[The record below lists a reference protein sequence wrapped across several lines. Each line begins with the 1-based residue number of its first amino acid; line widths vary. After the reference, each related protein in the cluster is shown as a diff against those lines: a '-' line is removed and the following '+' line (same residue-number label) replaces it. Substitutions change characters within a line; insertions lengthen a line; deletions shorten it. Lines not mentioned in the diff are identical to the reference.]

1 MGVQWNAQSIVSW
14 RVSPLLHMQKIV
26 TGIDIGTYHVKVVIA
41 ARPDN
46 PRDAPKI
53 LGTGYA
59 ESRGMKQGYIISIP
73 EVSRSIAAAV
83 AQASKAA
90 QVKVK
95 RAYVG
100 VGGVGLDEAFARG
113 ETVVERGD
121 SELTARDIPRV
132 LAAAEHA
139 LAPTALLNRR
149 VLHTIPLRYS
159 VDGVRV
165 MGRSPIGL
173 KGVRLS
179 AETLFITCLERHV
192 SDIVAAVEEAGIEVE
207 DVAASPLA
215 ASFVALSKTQKRVG
229 CVLAN
234 IGSETLSIIV
244 FEDGIP
250 VSIRV
255 FPVGASDITH
265 DIALGL
271 RISPEEAESLKHGA
285 VLGSTYPQRKVDDII
300 GRRVSDMFKLVEAQL
315 KKIGKNELLPAGVIL
330 TGGGSTVQ
338 SIGDLARAV
347 LKLPS
352 RVASLSEGV
361 GSKVHLKDGSWAVAY
376 GLTIWGF
383 TQGEEPDTAQANAGF
398 NDVMRIL
405 TRWFRKFLP

>member
-1 MGVQWNAQSIVSW
+1 
-14 RVSPLLHMQKIV
+14 MQKIV
-26 TGIDIGTYHVKVVIA
+26 TGIDVGTYQVKVVIA
-41 ARPDN
+41 AHQGLSRE
-46 PRDAPKI
+46 APQI

-95 RAYVG
+95 RAYLG
-100 VGGVGLDEAFARG
+100 IGGVGLDEAFARG
-113 ETVVERGD
+113 ETVIERGD
-121 SELTARDIPRV
+121 SEVTGRDIARV
-132 LAAAEHA
+132 LSAAESGLSPA
-139 LAPTALLNRR
+139 ALLNRK

-165 MGRSPIGL
+165 MGRSPAGL
-173 KGVRLS
+173 KGQRLS
-179 AETLFITCLERHV
+179 AEALFITCLERHV
-192 SDIVAAVEEAGIEVE
+192 NDLVAATEEAGIEVE

-215 ASFVALSKTQKRVG
+215 ASFVALSKMQKRVG

-250 VSIRV
+250 ISMRV
-255 FPVGASDITH
+255 FPVGAADITN
-265 DIALGL
+265 DLALGL
-271 RISPEEAESLKHGA
+271 RISPEDAEQLKQGV
-285 VLGSTYPQRKVDDII
+285 VLGSTFPQRKIDDLIS
-300 GRRVSDMFKLVEAQL
+300 RRVSDMFKLVEAQL
-315 KKIGKNELLPAGVIL
+315 KKIGKNELLPAGVVL
-330 TGGGSTVQ
+330 TGGGSSIQTV
-338 SIGDLARAV
+338 SDLAKAV
-347 LKLPS
+347 LRLPS
-352 RVASLSEGV
+352 RVASLQEGV

-383 TQGEEPDTAQANAGF
+383 TQGEEAEPGAGAGLRDLF
-398 NDVMRIL
+398 RIFV
-405 TRWFRKFLP
+405 RWFKKFLP